1 MSRRKKSSF
10 VILSKKTTSKASPT
24 IAFCEVKTIAKRINE
39 ILLKIDIMTKQK
51 ADRSIQRDPQEVID
65 VFNYNISML
74 EHLCEEFDRGRTE
87 AALWIAVVLR
97 TLLHTSSNQNKD
109 KKKNTNKLE
118 SIAIIEQLK
127 VIDSK
132 YDFDFLST
140 SFPCPEGQTF
150 AQGWQIG
157 NGVCGVNVALAS
169 VYAGLI
175 IKTINRADEEGYVA
189 DTMIKCS
196 QFEQTHRMLP
206 LKEWMNEKVFLD
218 KVGGNSLT
226 RWGVIS
232 MLANKDGGAH
242 FDPKVPVKYDTFRH
256 PNLFKVSFGS
266 IEVPFSRNPVYVS
279 VRQIAWEVLESLK
292 RR

>member
-1 MSRRKKSSF
+1 M
-10 VILSKKTTSKASPT
+10 A
-24 IAFCEVKTIAKRINE
+24 
-39 ILLKIDIMTKQK
+39 KQK

-65 VFNYNISML
+65 VFHYNVSML

-87 AALWIAVVLR
+87 SALWIAVVLR
-97 TLLHTSSNQNKD
+97 TLLHTSSNQNKGKD
-109 KKKNTNKLE
+109 KNKNEDKLE
-118 SIAIIEQLK
+118 SIAIIDQLK
-127 VIDSK
+127 EIDSK

-175 IKTINRADEEGYVA
+175 IKTINRVEGFERYVA
-189 DTMIKCS
+189 DTMIKGS

-279 VRQIAWEVLESLK
+279 VRQIAWEVLDSWDKVEK
-292 RR
+292 